1 MKHSGGLNLSVQKT
15 DRAWETGCHLSP
27 LALLIGIP
35 IANILAPLIIWFI
48 RKNNSPSTDRHG
60 RAILNFQIAM
70 TLYFAGM
77 LLLKIV
83 LAKLATKV
91 AFCGLL
97 ILPLDI
103 CIRAWAYLNIF
114 FILRAAYHSAQGK
127 LYQYPFS
134 IRFFPQ

>member
-1 MKHSGGLNLSVQKT
+1 MQKT

-27 LALLIGIP
+27 LALLIDIP
-35 IANILAPLIIWFI
+35 IANILVPLIIWFI

-70 TLYFAGM
+70 TLYFVGM
-77 LLLKIV
+77 LLMNIILEKIG
-83 LAKLATKV
+83 TKV
-91 AFCGLL
+91 PFFGLL
-97 ILPLDI
+97 VLPLGI
-103 CIRAWAYLNIF
+103 CIRAWAYLNIIF
-114 FILRAAYHSAQGK
+114 VLRAAYDSAQGK

>member
-1 MKHSGGLNLSVQKT
+1 MQKT

-27 LALLIGIP
+27 LVLLVDIP
-35 IANILAPLIIWFI
+35 VANIIAPLIIWFI

-70 TLYFAGM
+70 TLYFVGM
-77 LLLKIV
+77 LLMNII
-83 LAKLATKV
+83 LAKIATKV
-91 AFCGLL
+91 PFFGLL
-97 ILPLDI
+97 VLPLGI
-103 CIRAWAYLNIF
+103 CIRAWAYLNIIF
-114 FILRAAYHSAQGK
+114 VLRAAYDSAQGK

>member
-1 MKHSGGLNLSVQKT
+1 MQKT

-35 IANILAPLIIWFI
+35 VANVVAPLVIWFI

-60 RAILNFQIAM
+60 RAVLNFQIAM
-70 TLYFAGM
+70 TLYFAGLF
-77 LLLKIV
+77 LLNIV
-83 LAKLATKV
+83 AQKV
-91 AFCGLL
+91 SS
-97 ILPLDI
+97 LDI
-103 CIRAWAYLNIF
+103 LEAPIGMCMRTWAYMNIF
-114 FILRAAYHSAQGK
+114 IILRAAYESAQGK